1 MGLVGGRWWRWLRGD
16 GPLEILPARPLPAAV
31 AWLFALVLAWA
42 IGATS
47 PQGQAAL
54 HAALSLGLEA
64 LLTAVTVLVAGR
76 RNLLA
81 QALQAAGLLAGLRNL
96 VLAPVLAL
104 LFADKAQAGPGT
116 ILALFVPL
124 ALVTVAAMAW
134 LVRRYLVLWQQALRI
149 KPAMAG
155 VVLLGLAL
163 ALLCVEALLAQGF
176 PGITLPA
183 QASQGAA
190 VAASLR

>member
-1 MGLVGGRWWRWLRGD
+1 MGPVAGRWWRWLRGD
-16 GPLEILPARPLPAAV
+16 GPLEILPARPLPAAA

-42 IGATS
+42 TGAVS
-47 PQGQAAL
+47 PQGQMAR
-54 HAALSLGLEA
+54 HAALTLGIEA
-64 LLTAVTVLVAGR
+64 LLTAVMVLVACR

-81 QALQAAGLLAGLRNL
+81 QVLQAAGLLAGLRNL

-104 LFADKAQAGPGT
+104 LLADRAQAGPGT

-124 ALVTVAAMAW
+124 ALATVAAMAW
-134 LVRRYLVLWQQALRI
+134 LVRRYLALWQQALRI

-155 VVLLGLAL
+155 AVLLGLAL
-163 ALLCVEALLAQGF
+163 ALLFAEALLARGF

-183 QASQGAA
+183 QAPQSAA

>member
-1 MGLVGGRWWRWLRGD
+1 MGLVVGRWWRWLRGD

-42 IGATS
+42 IGAAS
-47 PQGQAAL
+47 PQGPAAL

-64 LLTAVTVLVAGR
+64 LLTAATVLVAGR

-163 ALLCVEALLAQGF
+163 ALLCVEALLARGF